1 MLLSVSNL
9 SKVHNVNSIKNFKNS
24 NSISFKGNIDE
35 FVLKPEVVF
44 GDIPTSQ
51 VQEIIDFTKTSKPLD
66 SGWTSSVF
74 ECKGKIIKA
83 PKEKTFANPQLEL
96 QAKGQNLKEYF
107 ALQKIKE
114 TSPDISTNPY
124 GIIKNKD
131 SYYLIEQMVQG
142 YHPNKR
148 K

>member
-35 FVLKPEVVF
+35 FVLKHEVVF

-96 QAKGQNLKEYF
+96 QAKGQNLKEY
-107 ALQKIKE
+107 LSSK
-114 TSPDISTNPY
+114 
-124 GIIKNKD
+124 
-131 SYYLIEQMVQG
+131 
-142 YHPNKR
+142 
-148 K
+148 